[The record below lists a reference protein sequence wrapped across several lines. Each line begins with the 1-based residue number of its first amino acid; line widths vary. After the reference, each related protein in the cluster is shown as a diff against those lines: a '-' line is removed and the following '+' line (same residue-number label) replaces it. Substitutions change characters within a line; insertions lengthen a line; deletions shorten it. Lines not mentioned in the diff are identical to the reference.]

1 MVEAMAG
8 APATDAEPLA
18 VHRHELRVYFEDTDA
33 GGIVYYA
40 NYLRFAER
48 ARTEMMRDFGATHA
62 AMIEVTGATFA
73 VRRCEVDYLKPA
85 RLDDLLEIE
94 TAITDIGAATL
105 DARQRVLRGGE
116 ELVRIQIRLACM
128 NADGRATR
136 IPATVR
142 EALNRNR

>member
-1 MVEAMAG
+1 MAET
-8 APATDAEPLA
+8 AASIVRSDAQPLA
-18 VHRHELRVYFEDTDA
+18 LHRHTLRVYFEDTDA

-40 NYLRFAER
+40 NYLKFAER

-85 RLDDLLEIE
+85 RLDDLLDIE
-94 TAITDIGAATL
+94 TAVTDIAAATL

-116 ELVRIQIRLACM
+116 ELVRIQVRLACM
-128 NADGRATR
+128 NAEGRATR